1 MYTAFPEVLHLD
13 MDSVCD
19 TLSGY
24 LMEVLGYIPTEKA
37 LPLTVTTPE
46 ADYEILKMEDR
57 VIDRVKMTL
66 KEAQTSETEDVT

>member
-1 MYTAFPEVLHLD
+1 
-13 MDSVCD
+13 
-19 TLSGY
+19 
-24 LMEVLGYIPTEKA
+24 MEVLGYIPTEKA

>member
-1 MYTAFPEVLHLD
+1 

-66 KEAQTSETEDVT
+66 KEAQTSETEAVT